1 MKKLVLTAAI
11 AFSGIVGLNAQ
22 SMESLQIG
30 ARAGYNYS
38 TLRGDTANDVDTK
51 GLSGYHVGMFV
62 EVPVTERFSIQPE
75 VQYSTQGAKWEGSF
89 LGVKGEKKLKTQ
101 YINVPI
107 LAKVYVADGFN
118 LQVGPK
124 LGFLTGATFETSG
137 SNIPLFGKVGVTKD
151 DDFNKKM
158 GKVDFGLVF
167 GAGYKTP
174 VGLTIDARYDLGL
187 TNVLDKDNSS
197 LADLN
202 VSPDNDFKNGVFTV
216 GLGYQ
221 F

>member
-38 TLRGDTANDVDTK
+38 TLRGDTAKDTDVK
-51 GLSGYHVGMFV
+51 GLSGYNVGLFV

-75 VQYSTQGAKWEGSF
+75 VLYSTQGAKWEG
-89 LGVKGEKKLKTQ
+89 LGNSELKLKTQ
-101 YINVPI
+101 YINVPV

-118 LQVGPK
+118 IQAGPQF
-124 LGFLTGATFETSG
+124 GFKTGAKWEYEGNLFNTSKE
-137 SNIPLFGKVGVTKD
+137 IDKD
-151 DDFNKKM
+151 AISGF
-158 GKVDFGLVF
+158 DFGLVF

-174 VGLTIDARYDLGL
+174 IGVTIDARYNLGL
-187 TNVLDKDNSS
+187 TNVFDKDNDSFKT
-197 LADLN
+197 LKI
-202 VSPDNDFKNGVFTV
+202 SPDNDFKNGVFTV

>member
-75 VQYSTQGAKWEGSF
+75 VQYSTQGAKWEIGKED
-89 LGVKGEKKLKTQ
+89 LKLKTQ
-101 YINVPI
+101 YINVPV

-118 LQVGPK
+118 LQAGPQF
-124 LGFLTGATFETSG
+124 GFKTGAEFEYDSK
-137 SNIPLFGKVGVTKD
+137 LFGNQKVDLEDSVSG
-151 DDFNKKM
+151 F
-158 GKVDFGLVF
+158 DFGLVF

-187 TNVLDKDNSS
+187 TNVFDKDSKS
-197 LADLN
+197 LGTANISGD
-202 VSPDNDFKNGVFTV
+202 SDFKNGVFTV

>member
-11 AFSGIVGLNAQ
+11 AFLGIVGLNAQ

-38 TLRGDTANDVDTK
+38 TLRGDKAKDLNLK

-62 EVPVTERFSIQPE
+62 EVPVSERFSIQPE
-75 VQYSTQGAKWEGSF
+75 VQYSTQGAKMEI
-89 LGVKGEKKLKTQ
+89 LKQEVKLKTQ
-101 YINVPI
+101 YINVPV

-118 LQVGPK
+118 IQAGPQF
-124 LGFLTGATFETSG
+124 GFKTGAKLETDK
-137 SNIPLFGKVGVTKD
+137 LKD
-151 DDFNKKM
+151 DVKDLVSGF
-158 GKVDFGLVF
+158 DFGLVF

-187 TNVLDKDNSS
+187 TNVFDKDSK
-197 LADLN
+197 
-202 VSPDNDFKNGVFTV
+202 SPSTANISGGSDFKNGVFSV

>member
-38 TLRGDTANDVDTK
+38 TLRGDTAKDTDVK
-51 GLSGYHVGMFV
+51 GLSGYNVGLFV

-75 VQYSTQGAKWEGSF
+75 VQYSTQGAKWEGKL
-89 LGVKGEKKLKTQ
+89 LGDSKLKLQ
-101 YINVPI
+101 YINVPV

-118 LQVGPK
+118 IQAGPQF
-124 LGFLTGATFETSG
+124 GFKTGADWEYDSKLFNNTTKVNLDDAVSG
-137 SNIPLFGKVGVTKD
+137 F
-151 DDFNKKM
+151 
-158 GKVDFGLVF
+158 DFGLVF

-174 VGLTIDARYDLGL
+174 IGLTIDARYDLGL
-187 TNVLDKDNSS
+187 TNVFDKDNESFKTIS
-197 LADLN
+197 
-202 VSPDNDFKNGVFTV
+202 VSNDNDFKNGVFSI